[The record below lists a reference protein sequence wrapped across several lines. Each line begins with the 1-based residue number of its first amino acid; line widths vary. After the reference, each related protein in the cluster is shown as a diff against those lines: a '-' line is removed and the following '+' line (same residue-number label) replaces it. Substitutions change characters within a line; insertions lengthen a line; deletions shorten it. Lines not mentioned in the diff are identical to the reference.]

1 MWYNCLSCYVG
12 GDIMAN
18 IKSAQKKI
26 RVINKKTL
34 VNKMRKNEIKTYIKK
49 FEKAIAEEN
58 FDLAKDLIK
67 VIDKKLSKAAH
78 KHLLHKN
85 NAARKMSRLQKMLN
99 KTA

>member
-1 MWYNCLSCYVG
+1 
-12 GDIMAN
+12 MAN

-58 FDLAKDLIK
+58 YDQAQELIK

-78 KHLLHKN
+78 NHLLHKN

-99 KTA
+99 QTA

>member
-1 MWYNCLSCYVG
+1 
-12 GDIMAN
+12 MAN

-58 FDLAKDLIK
+58 FDLARDLIK
-67 VIDKKLSKAAH
+67 VIDKKLSKAAY